1 MIPTFSNLDSQRQ
14 AGARVTFLIT
24 LLLAPVAVAAGS
36 ATGAPIAVL
45 GAAAAA
51 AAALAFAVSRTAGRN
66 RTARSLSGVAL
77 MVQVSLLVAALGG
90 HPWQIDLHM
99 AYFAALAVLVI
110 YCDWIVIAA
119 AAATVAVHHLSLSY
133 LLPSAVFPGSASFG
147 RVVVHAVIL
156 VAEAATLIWV
166 TTSVSHM
173 FEATD
178 EARKAAE
185 ASARDALDANTER
198 ERARDLA
205 DAQKA
210 QSEAA
215 RRAAEEE
222 RAEVVRTVGAA
233 LSRLAQGDVTAVIQA
248 DFRGS
253 YAQLREDFNA
263 AARQMRDALSQ
274 VAGGVGQISGG
285 ADEISRAA
293 EELSRRTEQQASAL
307 EQTAA
312 ALDEITATVGKAA
325 AGARQASDLVRSAR
339 GEADAS
345 GAVVSQA
352 VEAMAQI
359 EQSSGQ
365 INQII
370 GVIDEIAFQTNLLA
384 LNAGVEAARAGEAG
398 KGFAVVATEVRALAQ
413 RSADAAK
420 EIKALISA
428 STGHVDEGVRLVDEA
443 GKALGA
449 IMAKV
454 VDIDGLVSA
463 IAASAQEQSAGLGE
477 VNRAVNQMD
486 QVVQQNAAMV
496 EESTAASAALKGETA
511 ELVRLIGRF
520 RIGQDAAPAAGGAPS
535 AAAARP
541 SRPAGRLRLAAGAR
555 AAAVEQ
561 GWEEF

>member
-1 MIPTFSNLDSQRQ
+1 MIPTFANLDSQRQ
-14 AGARVTFLIT
+14 AGAKVTFLTT
-24 LLLAPVAVAAGS
+24 LLLAPAAVAAGA
-36 ATGAPIAVL
+36 ATGAPIGLL
-45 GAAAAA
+45 GAASVATAI
-51 AAALAFAVSRTAGRN
+51 LAFVVSRTAGLS

-90 HPWQIDLHM
+90 HPWQIDMHM
-99 AYFAALAVLVI
+99 AYFATLALLVI

-119 AAATVAVHHLSLSY
+119 AAGTVAVHHLSLSY
-133 LLPSAVFPGSASFG
+133 LLPSAVFPGSASLG

-166 TTSVSHM
+166 TTSVSQM

-178 EARKAAE
+178 KARKAAE
-185 ASARDALDANTER
+185 ASAREATDANDAR
-198 ERARDLA
+198 EQARDLA

-210 QSEAA
+210 QGDAA

-222 RAEVVRTVGAA
+222 RAQVVQTVGAA
-233 LSRLAQGDVTAVIQA
+233 LSRLAQGDVTAVIEA
-248 DFRGS
+248 EFRGS
-253 YAQLREDFNA
+253 YAQLRQDFNGA
-263 AARQMRDALSQ
+263 AGQMKDALGN
-274 VAGGVGQISGG
+274 VAAGVGHINGS

-293 EELSRRTEQQASAL
+293 DELSRRTEQQAAAL
-307 EQTAA
+307 EQTAS
-312 ALDEITATVGKAA
+312 ALDQITATVGKAA
-325 AGARQASDLVRSAR
+325 TGARQASELVKSAR

-345 GAVVSQA
+345 GEVVSQA

-365 INQII
+365 IAQII

-384 LNAGVEAARAGEAG
+384 LNAGVEAARAGDAG

-428 STGHVDEGVRLVDEA
+428 STGHVDQGVRLVDEA

-454 VDIDGLVSA
+454 ADIDGLVSA

-486 QVVQQNAAMV
+486 HVVQQNAAMV
-496 EESTAASAALKGETA
+496 EESTAASYALKGETA
-511 ELVRLIGRF
+511 ELARLIGRF
-520 RIGQDAAPAAGGAPS
+520 NIGAATVAATARTAAPSSRASRPPARRRAAGGQS
-535 AAAARP
+535 AAAD
-541 SRPAGRLRLAAGAR
+541 
-555 AAAVEQ
+555 